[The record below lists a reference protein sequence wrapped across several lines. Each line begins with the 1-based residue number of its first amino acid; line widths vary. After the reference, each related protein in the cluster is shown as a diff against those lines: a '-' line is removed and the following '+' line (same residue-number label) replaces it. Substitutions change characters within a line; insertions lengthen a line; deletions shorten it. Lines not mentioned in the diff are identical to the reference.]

1 MDFSIFEEDS
11 YFNEIHRSTAWLKD
25 STPIDLIEFA
35 QNDTKPDNLNDQA
48 ISL

>member
-11 YFNEIHRSTAWLKD
+11 YFNEIHRSPGWFKD

-35 QNDTKPDNLNDQA
+35 QNDAKPDNINDQA
-48 ISL
+48 IPF